1 MEVSSAPTCLS
12 ANASRC
18 VRSHKESLT
27 GPPPFLVVAIFCA
40 PGSKELIDL
49 LSGKLI
55 HCVLTWVEPMD
66 MLKIFLFSHLLGAPD
81 FLKANLT
88 QPPHVT
94 DHELEPQR
102 GDVISPRPHSSRETS
117 PLLSSGPAPPTR
129 PS

>member
-1 MEVSSAPTCLS
+1 MEVSSAPKYPS
-12 ANASRC
+12 ANVSRC
-18 VRSHKESLT
+18 VRSQKESLT
-27 GPPPFLVVAIFCA
+27 GPPPFLVVAIFCIH
-40 PGSKELIDL
+40 GSMELIDPL
-49 LSGKLI
+49 RGKLI
-55 HCVLTWVEPMD
+55 NCVLTLVEPMD

-81 FLKANLT
+81 FPKANLI

-102 GDVISPRPHSSRETS
+102 GDVISPRPHSSRVTS